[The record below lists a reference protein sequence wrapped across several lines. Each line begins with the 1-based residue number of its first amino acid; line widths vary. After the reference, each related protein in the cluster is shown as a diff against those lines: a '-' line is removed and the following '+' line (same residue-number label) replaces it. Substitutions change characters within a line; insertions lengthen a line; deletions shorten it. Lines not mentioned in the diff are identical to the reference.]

1 VWLTVDSSLGAN
13 VVNQAREF
21 IKSAGVTG
29 LVLTKLDGT
38 GRGGMAVALH
48 EEFDL
53 PTFYVGLGEQPG
65 ELQLFDP
72 GFYADA
78 LFEVKA

>member
-1 VWLTVDSSLGAN
+1 MPIR
-13 VVNQAREF
+13 VVAQRYELESE
-21 IKSAGVTG
+21 I
-29 LVLTKLDGT
+29 

-65 ELQLFDP
+65 ELQYFDP

-78 LFEVKA
+78 LFEVNA